1 MSQKPQETK
10 EKTLEDTL
18 KYLDGIREE
27 TGQVLEL
34 TTEENMLVR
43 EFLVSL
49 LKIIQPLVQALPV
62 STSVLPEEWG
72 KVSQASLDLTG
83 QLLLLYPDERMKIID
98 LTEQRHRE
106 LLLKITYDIMPTLKR
121 LITSHRQKIE
131 ARVTFMSFI
140 TKELQKTA
148 KAFSPYGSKQSTS

>member
-10 EKTLEDTL
+10 EKTIEDTL

-27 TGQVLEL
+27 TGQVFEL

-43 EFLVSL
+43 EFLASL
-49 LKIIQPLVQALPV
+49 LKIIQPLAQALPV

-83 QLLLLYPDERMKIID
+83 QLLLLYPDETMKIIN

-131 ARVTFMSFI
+131 ERVSFMSYI

-148 KAFSPYGSKQSTS
+148 KAFSPYGSK

>member
-10 EKTLEDTL
+10 EKTIEDTL
-18 KYLDGIREE
+18 KFLDGIREE
-27 TGQVLEL
+27 TGQVFEL
-34 TTEENMLVR
+34 TTEENMLVQ
-43 EFLVSL
+43 EFLTSL
-49 LKIIQPLVQALPV
+49 LKIIQPLAQALPV

-83 QLLLLYPDERMKIID
+83 QLLLLYPDETMKIIN

-148 KAFSPYGSKQSTS
+148 KAFSPYGSK

>member
-18 KYLDGIREE
+18 KFLDGIREE
-27 TGQVLEL
+27 TGQVFEL

-43 EFLVSL
+43 EFLTAL
-49 LKIIQPLVQALPV
+49 LKIIQPLAQALPV
-62 STSVLPEEWG
+62 STSVLPEELG

-83 QLLLLYPDERMKIID
+83 QLLLLYPDETMKLIN

-106 LLLKITYDIMPTLKR
+106 LLLRITYDIMPTLKR

-148 KAFSPYGSKQSTS
+148 KAFSPYGSK

>member
-18 KYLDGIREE
+18 KFLDGIREE
-27 TGQVLEL
+27 TGQVFEL

-43 EFLVSL
+43 EFLASL
-49 LKIIQPLVQALPV
+49 LKIIQPLAQALPV

-83 QLLLLYPDERMKIID
+83 QLLLLYPDETMKIIN

-131 ARVTFMSFI
+131 ERVSFMSYI

-148 KAFSPYGSKQSTS
+148 KAFSPYGSK

>member
-10 EKTLEDTL
+10 EKTIEDTL

-27 TGQVLEL
+27 TGQVFEL

-43 EFLVSL
+43 EFLTSL
-49 LKIIQPLVQALPV
+49 LKIIQPLAQALPV

-72 KVSQASLDLTG
+72 RVSQASLDLTG
-83 QLLLLYPDERMKIID
+83 QLLLLYPDETMKIID

-131 ARVTFMSFI
+131 ARVTFMSYI

-148 KAFSPYGSKQSTS
+148 KAFSPYGSK

>member
-1 MSQKPQETK
+1 MSQEPQETK
-10 EKTLEDTL
+10 EKTIEDTL
-18 KYLDGIREE
+18 KFLDGIREE
-27 TGQVLEL
+27 TGQVFEL

-43 EFLVSL
+43 EFLTSL
-49 LKIIQPLVQALPV
+49 LKIIQPLAQPLPV
-62 STSVLPEEWG
+62 STSILPEEWG

-83 QLLLLYPDERMKIID
+83 QLLLLYPDETMKIIN

-106 LLLKITYDIMPTLKR
+106 LLLRITYDIMPTLKR

-148 KAFSPYGSKQSTS
+148 KAFSPYSSK

>member
-10 EKTLEDTL
+10 EKTIEDTL
-18 KYLDGIREE
+18 KFLDDIREE
-27 TGQVLEL
+27 TGQVFEL

-43 EFLVSL
+43 EFLTAL
-49 LKIIQPLVQALPV
+49 LKIIRPLAQALPV

-83 QLLLLYPDERMKIID
+83 QLLLLYPDETMKLIN

-106 LLLKITYDIMPTLKR
+106 LLLRITYDIMPTLKR

-131 ARVTFMSFI
+131 ARVTFMSSI

-148 KAFSPYGSKQSTS
+148 KAFSPYGSK

>member
-10 EKTLEDTL
+10 EKTIEDTL

-27 TGQVLEL
+27 TGQVFEL

-43 EFLVSL
+43 EFLTSL
-49 LKIIQPLVQALPV
+49 LKIIQPLSQALPV

-72 KVSQASLDLTG
+72 RVSQASLDLTG
-83 QLLLLYPDERMKIID
+83 QLLLLYPDETMKIID

-106 LLLKITYDIMPTLKR
+106 LLLRITYDIMPTLKR

-148 KAFSPYGSKQSTS
+148 KAFSPYGSK